1 MVETEK
7 KIIKLIKFWI
17 TPTVIESLI
26 LIIILLLITKDP
38 KNAWLF
44 GYSKSRILVLVS
56 VLIYILTLIYI
67 IGLLSPPPKKLSK
80 LLQKLITH
88 PSTNYF
94 IEIIYGLC
102 FLLLFSCSF
111 YFYRVIT
118 TNQTLEPI
126 HIRII
131 PIIIFI
137 VVLFTQIIV
146 FLILFRLILEG
157 ENFALR
163 KIMQYGSFPLTR
175 EKIFI
180 NFETIITRVAN
191 NLHKS
196 FLTVLF
202 VFTPAI
208 LTFVLILIIFK
219 TTPLSYIPNG
229 SDQIDYWHETLTFI
243 DYGFSG
249 GQYSHNEKAAPAE
262 FSGFGVHGP
271 AYPILYGL
279 LGRIIGW
286 EFYSGVLINFIV
298 ITLALFLFTQLGNL
312 DNKQLVTGI
321 ILVGT
326 YWPLLLYLPN
336 NLTESLNQAI
346 AIVVSVLFF
355 KQLVSKEN
363 NWKINITIFLILLVS
378 ISIRITWSLLFLP
391 FFLFLIFNYKSYK
404 LWGAFIFSTA
414 GILLSFLYTKF
425 LYAPFPFVFRFMLD
439 GQLINQNLFY
449 NAGIQVL
456 RNLKNLI
463 YELDTPLYI
472 QAFRYQILGV
482 SILIIF
488 KLISYFKN
496 KNHSIKNLFRSELS
510 FHFLNIVVSFA
521 GVVILFQVVDTR
533 DYRYLT
539 VNFLLSALVLL
550 LFSRYKYIYA
560 MVLINVLL
568 IFSFIPGFA
577 QQRSSNFIYDEELI
591 KSFSNSI
598 SEHVSFDE
606 TQNNRWCNTLG
617 FQGKY
622 VNQPLLAVDSGI
634 GLSRIENISEN
645 TKSRYVLLSEEYVAE
660 FQEHI
665 KSLGLK
671 QIEKISLGILFLN
684 PNSNCE

>member
-26 LIIILLLITKDP
+26 LIIILMLIPKDP

-56 VLIYILTLIYI
+56 VLIYIRTLLYI
-67 IGLLSPPPKKLSK
+67 RALLSPPPQKISE

-102 FLLLFSCSF
+102 ILLLFSCS
-111 YFYRVIT
+111 YYLYNLIT

-157 ENFALR
+157 EKFALR

-196 FLTVLF
+196 FLTVIF

-208 LTFVLILIIFK
+208 LTLILILIIFN

-249 GQYSHNEKAAPAE
+249 GQYSFYEKAALAE

-271 AYPILYGL
+271 AIPVLYGL

-326 YWPLLLYLPN
+326 YWPLLLYLPIN
-336 NLTESLNQAI
+336 MTESLNLAI
-346 AIVVSVLFF
+346 AMVVSVLFF

-378 ISIRITWSLLFLP
+378 ITIRITWSLLFFP

-404 LWGAFIFSTA
+404 LWGAFFFSTA
-414 GILLSFLYTKF
+414 GILLSFLYSKF
-425 LYAPFPFVFRFMLD
+425 LYAPPPFVFRYILD
-439 GQLINQNLFY
+439 GKFINQNLFY
-449 NAGIQVL
+449 SIRIQL
-456 RNLKNLI
+456 LANLKNLI
-463 YELDTPLYI
+463 YELDTALFI

-482 SILIIF
+482 SIFIIF

-496 KNHSIKNLFRSELS
+496 EDHQIKSLFRSELS
-510 FHFLNIVVSFA
+510 FHFLNIVVPFSA
-521 GVVILFQVVDTR
+521 VVILYHVVDVR
-533 DYRYLT
+533 DYRNLIA
-539 VNFLLSALVLL
+539 NFLLSALVLL
-550 LFSRYKYIYA
+550 LFSRYKYIYV

-568 IFSFIPGFA
+568 VFSFIPGFA
-577 QQRSSNFIYDEELI
+577 KQRSSNFIYDEELI

-598 SEHVSFDE
+598 SEHISFDE

-617 FQGKY
+617 FQGEHT
-622 VNQPLLAVDSGI
+622 QFLLAVDSGI
-634 GLSRIENISEN
+634 GLSRIEGISED
-645 TKSRYVLLSEEYVAE
+645 TKSRYILLSEEYVTE

-671 QIEKISLGILFLN
+671 QLEKTILGILFIN
-684 PNSNCE
+684 PNNNCE